1 MINIFITH
9 NIKQVNGL
17 VWTFFLNWSPAGWF
31 QGYRGKKKMIISQL
45 EINRQLRGQSLPTS
59 TMYLYVTSDL
69 STCCFNYM
77 QFFKCILNCFYSR
90 LKTSKVWKSYVS
102 SQWCILP
109 YITAGIHVN
118 CAHTG
123 TRSIWWLLLPKWYI
137 YTQEKINDVNNIVI
151 FKIQNI
157 NPSVFV

>member
-1 MINIFITH
+1 MVLYEH
-9 NIKQVNGL
+9 
-17 VWTFFLNWSPAGWF
+17 FLNWSPAGWF
-31 QGYRGKKKMIISQL
+31 QGYRKKKKIFSQL

-59 TMYLYVTSDL
+59 IMHLYVTSDL
-69 STCCFNYM
+69 PTCCFKYM
-77 QFFKCILNCFYSR
+77 PFFKCILNCFYPR
-90 LKTSKVWKSYVS
+90 LKTSKVWKSYVR

-109 YITAGIHVN
+109 YIPASSHVN

-123 TRSIWWLLLPKWYI
+123 TRSIWWLLLPKWSI
-137 YTQEKINDVNNIVI
+137 YTQEKINDVNNIII